1 METYTITYNQIKI
14 VCRQVFESSTN
25 GDLLDTCDS
34 SSSMHVHVRDFRLV
48 YLMLV
53 VDLLI
58 GKFYVVPISENSFYA
73 YRFIVRI
80 LITLAIK

>member
-1 METYTITYNQIKI
+1 
-14 VCRQVFESSTN
+14 
-25 GDLLDTCDS
+25 
-34 SSSMHVHVRDFRLV
+34 MHVHVRDFRLV
-48 YLMLV
+48 YLMLE